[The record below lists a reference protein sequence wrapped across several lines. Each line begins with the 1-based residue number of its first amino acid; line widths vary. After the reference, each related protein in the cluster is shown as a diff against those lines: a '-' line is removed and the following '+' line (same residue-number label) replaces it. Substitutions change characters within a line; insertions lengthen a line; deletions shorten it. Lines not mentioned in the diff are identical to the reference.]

1 MLQLGRKASEILHV
15 SGEVFPLEIGK
26 YFVPLYKAPAR
37 PLLKYSMSMLASH
50 VQDGYALT
58 GSVSENS
65 SGDTGEKEEPIS
77 KKKN

>member
-1 MLQLGRKASEILHV
+1 MLQLGRKASEILRV

-37 PLLKYSMSMLASH
+37 PLLKYSMS
-50 VQDGYALT
+50 